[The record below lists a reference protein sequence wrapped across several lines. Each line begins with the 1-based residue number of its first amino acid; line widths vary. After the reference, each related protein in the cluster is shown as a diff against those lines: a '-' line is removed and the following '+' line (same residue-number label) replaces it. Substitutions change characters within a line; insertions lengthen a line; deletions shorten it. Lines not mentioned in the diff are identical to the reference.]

1 MQRIEDENGR
11 KWVAFEGD
19 PAYQAVKKLEK
30 KGYRWVVL
38 PTDYFVGVRDKPT
51 EYEVDGWFYDG
62 QHDLEM
68 SEQFED
74 KDMSAEYYASG
85 LRYIQLAEC
94 LNAAA

>member
-1 MQRIEDENGR
+1 MQRIEDEKGR
-11 KWVAFEGD
+11 KWVVFEGD

-38 PTDYFVGVRDKPT
+38 PTDYFVGEPT
-51 EYEVDGWFYDG
+51 EYDVDGCFYDG

-85 LRYIQLAEC
+85 MRYIQLAEC
-94 LNAAA
+94 MTACV